1 MRFSAKVVD
10 SSFGKNVRQTYA
22 GRLYVLLAV
31 NAVNPHRTLWR
42 THMIRTTLLLAASL
56 VFITSAQTADNPKE
70 APVVL
75 EKKLHGG
82 WKGGSCDGDFTFN
95 PDGTFDLRHFSPGN
109 NTLTGTWSLRW
120 DALPPKLVLMCKT
133 SDFKKKDPSRPE
145 YEYLGKPL
153 ELKLIRL
160 DDDALAYQYP
170 GQHASVNNTRVKA
183 KKAPVP
189 LEKKLHGEW
198 KDGGVCVGD
207 LTLRADGT
215 FERQHY
221 SPGNNKLA
229 GTWEVRWNALPPTLV
244 LTCKTSDY
252 SGDVGKTSE
261 FKLTQLDD
269 EYLAYEYPGEPNPG
283 VHSARYKRAKK

>member
-1 MRFSAKVVD
+1 
-10 SSFGKNVRQTYA
+10 
-22 GRLYVLLAV
+22 
-31 NAVNPHRTLWR
+31 
-42 THMIRTTLLLAASL
+42 MIRSALLFAVSLA
-56 VFITSAQTADNPKE
+56 FISSAQTARTTGKPQE
-70 APVVL
+70 PSVAL
-75 EKKLHGG
+75 EKKLHGA
-82 WKGGSCDGDFTFN
+82 WE
-95 PDGTFDLRHFSPGN
+95 
-109 NTLTGTWSLRW
+109 
-120 DALPPKLVLMCKT
+120 A
-133 SDFKKKDPSRPE
+133 
-145 YEYLGKPL
+145 
-153 ELKLIRL
+153 
-160 DDDALAYQYP
+160 DDMD
-170 GQHASVNNTRVKA
+170 
-183 KKAPVP
+183 
-189 LEKKLHGEW
+189 
-198 KDGGVCVGD
+198 CVGD